1 MMLPKSHNLKSRIN
15 MERDNEILVWTISED
30 RARRFVG
37 VSADAL
43 VRIVETELKVPDNC
57 DPNAKL
63 YAVTVE

>member
-1 MMLPKSHNLKSRIN
+1 

-37 VSADAL
+37 VSAEAT
-43 VRIVETELKVPDNC
+43 VRVIETKDKIPDNC